1 MERLVLLLMAQDAA
15 RDGDE
20 PGQAADIY
28 VISVGE
34 DAQREALV
42 HTEQLRS
49 QLPGLRVIQH
59 AGGGSFKSQM
69 KKADKSGAQVALIW
83 GEDEVA
89 NKTVSVKTLRGAGDG
104 PGQQTVATGEL
115 QAVLSTALAV

>member
-1 MERLVLLLMAQDAA
+1 MGDDA
-15 RDGDE
+15 R
-20 PGQAADIY
+20 
-28 VISVGE
+28 
-34 DAQREALV
+34 REALV
-42 HTEQLRS
+42 QTEKLRT

-89 NKTVSVKTLRGAGDG
+89 NRTVSVKALRGSGDG
-104 PGQQTVATGEL
+104 AGQQTVATGEL
-115 QAVLSTALAV
+115 QAVLSTALAG